1 MFNFNISIKK
11 LKKLLLSTNK
21 LIESFFDNFNKDK
34 KHNLSKKKK
43 LSYIDNRVALAIG
56 AVIILFFSYF
66 LIPTFF
72 DKNETKAIL
81 KNQILNKYGI
91 NINFNEKIEYGLFP
105 RPYFYTKD
113 LTIFHKK
120 KDLAKS
126 NYTKIY
132 ISYKNFFSVN
142 SIKVKDLEFKKTEFR
157 VDSNDAGFFNKL
169 INSNLDKN
177 QISFKKSNLFYL
189 DKNEEILFFSKIKS
203 LKFFYDEKKSNQN
216 MVLNFEIFNVPF
228 KLNVANDKEIKKK
241 IIKLTSKRIR
251 LDLKSIVEKD
261 KMNFKGLLDVLV
273 FNKNTSFDYEIKEN
287 SIEFLSNNK
296 KFNGSVTLRPF
307 YLISKLNF
315 NQLNRKKLFDNDS
328 ILMSLIDSEVL
339 NNNNLNAN
347 FIINFDKIDNNDY
360 INELIFKIFLE
371 EGKILIN
378 DSSVK
383 WNDAALIKLNN
394 IQLINNKTEKKLV
407 GEMIF
412 EFNDVDRLYSY
423 YQIKRNYRKRIKN
436 INLDFIFNILENRIT
451 FNNLKIN
458 ENSNQNINELLEK
471 YNIKENNLFNKVTFR
486 NFIKEFFKVYAG

>member
-1 MFNFNISIKK
+1 
-11 LKKLLLSTNK
+11 
-21 LIESFFDNFNKDK
+21 
-34 KHNLSKKKK
+34 
-43 LSYIDNRVALAIG
+43 
-56 AVIILFFSYF
+56 
-66 LIPTFF
+66 
-72 DKNETKAIL
+72 
-81 KNQILNKYGI
+81 
-91 NINFNEKIEYGLFP
+91 
-105 RPYFYTKD
+105 
-113 LTIFHKK
+113 
-120 KDLAKS
+120 
-126 NYTKIY
+126 
-132 ISYKNFFSVN
+132 
-142 SIKVKDLEFKKTEFR
+142 
-157 VDSNDAGFFNKL
+157 
-169 INSNLDKN
+169 
-177 QISFKKSNLFYL
+177 
-189 DKNEEILFFSKIKS
+189 
-203 LKFFYDEKKSNQN
+203 
-216 MVLNFEIFNVPF
+216 
-228 KLNVANDKEIKKK
+228 
-241 IIKLTSKRIR
+241 
-251 LDLKSIVEKD
+251 
-261 KMNFKGLLDVLV
+261 
-273 FNKNTSFDYEIKEN
+273 
-287 SIEFLSNNK
+287 
-296 KFNGSVTLRPF
+296 
-307 YLISKLNF
+307 
-315 NQLNRKKLFDNDS
+315 
-328 ILMSLIDSEVL
+328 MSLIDSEVL